1 MANCMVKLRLSQ
13 QTVRPFRHPLLDT
26 AKGALT
32 EDQINKLLS
41 AMFEGDKDAKQQLI
55 LGHLSMLR
63 HTIGR
68 YLYHWPLTRR
78 FCDEMVSAGLYALT
92 SAVGRLKPDT
102 LGTKIL
108 GQYLLNHIC
117 KHVEVEIAR
126 LRGIVPA
133 PARTNQRRV
142 QTGKEPI
149 FGQVEMDIDRLD
161 VQDGYYYIE
170 SRFEA
175 FNVLEAIE
183 QLKGEFEQL
192 DIIFDPEYWDLSDT
206 ELAELI
212 DIPRRTISWYRS
224 ELLRRYYELIG
235 D

>member
-1 MANCMVKLRLSQ
+1 MVKLRPSQ

-32 EDQINKLLS
+32 KDQVAKLLQ
-41 AMFEGDKDAKQQLI
+41 AMLEGNKGAKQQLI

-78 FCDEMVSAGLYALT
+78 FRDEMVSAGLYALT
-92 SAVGRLKPDT
+92 SAMGRLKSGT
-102 LGTKIL
+102 LGNKML

-117 KHVEVEIAR
+117 KHVEMEIAR
-126 LRGIVPA
+126 LRGIAPA
-133 PARTNQRRV
+133 PVRTNQRRA
-142 QTGKEPI
+142 QRGMEPV
-149 FGQVEMDIDRLD
+149 FGWVEMDIDSLT
-161 VQDGYYYIE
+161 VQDGYCYIE
-170 SRFEA
+170 SRFEE
-175 FNVLEAIE
+175 FNVLDAIE
-183 QLKGEFEQL
+183 ELKGEFAQL
-192 DIIFDPEYWDLSDT
+192 DIIFDPEYWDLNDT
-206 ELAELI
+206 ELAELVN
-212 DIPRRTISWYRS
+212 IPRRTVSWYRS